1 MKSILDKVQSPLFD
15 GLSPEDRRAIMGCVG
30 YHIHSYKKG
39 QTVVF
44 EDDHVRH
51 IGILLS
57 GCVDMI
63 KEDIWGNK
71 TLLLR
76 IRKDGLFGE
85 SFACCEDNTSIVS
98 FVVSQ
103 DAQIIFM
110 PFDRVMH
117 SCSMS
122 CSFHHQLLEN
132 MVKIIAGK
140 NRDLMRKIEV
150 VSKKTLREK
159 ILAYLSLQAQAQDS
173 QVFEIPLGRVEW
185 AEYLCANRS
194 ALTRELAKMQEEGL
208 IRYQQN
214 FFEIL

>member
-1 MKSILDKVQSPLFD
+1 MKNILDKVQSPLFD
-15 GLSPEDRRAIMGCVG
+15 GLSPQDRHAILGCVG
-30 YHIHSYKKG
+30 YHISAYKKG

-44 EDDHVRH
+44 EEDHVRH

-71 TLLLR
+71 TLLIR
-76 IRKDGLFGE
+76 IHKDGLFGE
-85 SFACCEDNTSIVS
+85 SFACSEDNMSIVS

-103 DAQIIFM
+103 DAKIMFM
-110 PFDRVMH
+110 PFDRVMR
-117 SCSMS
+117 SCSMA

-159 ILAYLSLQAQAQDS
+159 ILAYLSLQAQTQGS
-173 QVFEIPLGRVEW
+173 QVFTIPLGRVEW

-194 ALTRELAKMQEEGL
+194 ALTRELVKMQEEGL
-208 IRYQQN
+208 IRYEQN
-214 FFEIL
+214 TFEIL

>member
-1 MKSILDKVQSPLFD
+1 MKNILDKVQSPLFD
-15 GLSPEDRRAIMGCVG
+15 GLSPQDRHAILGCVG
-30 YHIHSYKKG
+30 YHISSYKKG

-44 EDDHVRH
+44 EEDHVRH

-76 IRKDGLFGE
+76 VRKDGLFGE

-110 PFDRVMH
+110 PFDRVMR

-132 MVKIIAGK
+132 MVKIIASK

-159 ILAYLSLQAQAQDS
+159 ILAYLSLQAQTQGS
-173 QVFEIPLGRVEW
+173 QAFEVPLGRVEW

-194 ALTRELAKMQEEGL
+194 ALTRELVKMQEDGL

>member
-1 MKSILDKVQSPLFD
+1 MKNLLDKVQSPLFD
-15 GLSPEDRRAIMGCVG
+15 GLSPQDRHAILGCVG
-30 YHIHSYKKG
+30 YHISSYKKG

-44 EDDHVRH
+44 EEDHVRH

-76 IRKDGLFGE
+76 VRKDGLFGE

-110 PFDRVMH
+110 PFDRVMR

-132 MVKIIAGK
+132 MVKIIASK

-159 ILAYLSLQAQAQDS
+159 ILAYLSLQAQAQGS
-173 QVFEIPLGRVEW
+173 QAFEVPLGRVEW

>member
-1 MKSILDKVQSPLFD
+1 VKNILDKVQSPLFD
-15 GLSPEDRRAIMGCVG
+15 GLSPQDRNAILGCVG
-30 YHIHSYKKG
+30 YHINRYKKG

-44 EDDHVRH
+44 EEDHVRH

-71 TLLLR
+71 TLLIR
-76 IRKDGLFGE
+76 IHKDGLFGE
-85 SFACCEDNTSIVS
+85 SFACCEDNMSIVS

-103 DAQIIFM
+103 DAQIMFM
-110 PFDRVMH
+110 PFDRVMR
-117 SCSMS
+117 SCSMA

-159 ILAYLSLQAQAQDS
+159 ILAYLSLQAQTQGS
-173 QVFEIPLGRVEW
+173 QVLEVPLGRVEW

-194 ALTRELAKMQEEGL
+194 ALTRELVKMQEEGL

>member
-1 MKSILDKVQSPLFD
+1 MKNLLDKVQSPLFD
-15 GLSPEDRRAIMGCVG
+15 GLSPQDRHAILGCVG
-30 YHIHSYKKG
+30 YHISSYKKG

-44 EDDHVRH
+44 EEDHVRH

-76 IRKDGLFGE
+76 VRKDGLFGE
-85 SFACCEDNTSIVS
+85 SFACCEDNMSIVS

-110 PFDRVMH
+110 PFDRVMR

-132 MVKIIAGK
+132 MVKIIASK

-159 ILAYLSLQAQAQDS
+159 ILAYLSLQAQAQGS
-173 QVFEIPLGRVEW
+173 QAFEVPLGRVEW